1 MTATQYLSRNWRG
14 VAQVLAM
21 SFAALALTILVAC
34 SSDESEQ
41 TTEAP
46 QMTATPAPAAPQATA
61 APTPTAAAPTPA
73 VTPAARQTP
82 APTPAATPPPGPV
95 LQVVSTTNFAADWV
109 RNVGGERVEV
119 FALLPPGGD
128 PHTFLP
134 GARDVARVAD
144 ADIIFTVG
152 LGLEADWLSDLIHNA
167 SADES
172 KVITLGDSIDPI
184 EFSGPDPHGH
194 HDDDHDDHEDE
205 DDHDHEMEDDHDDHE
220 DEDDHDHD
228 HEEDDHD
235 DHEDEDD
242 HDHEMEDDHDDH
254 EDEDDHDH
262 DHEEDDHEDEDD
274 HDHEEDDHGHEMD
287 GHDGHDHGPLD
298 PHFWFDPIR
307 VKIAVDEIAEHLA
320 EENPQSADFFLANAD
335 AYKAELDELHAW
347 TLAQVELIPQER
359 RLLLTSHDSFSYF
372 AKLYGF
378 QIVGLVIPSLAT
390 HVEPSP
396 EHIAGLVD
404 LIREHNVPAVFGE
417 NTVDDRL
424 VRAIAL
430 ETGAKMFHLYTGSL
444 GPEGSDGG
452 TYLGMVRSNVEVI
465 VEALK

>member
-73 VTPAARQTP
+73 ATPTARQTP

-194 HDDDHDDHEDE
+194 HDDDHDDHE
-205 DDHDHEMEDDHDDHE
+205 
-220 DEDDHDHD
+220 
-228 HEEDDHD
+228 
-235 DHEDEDD
+235 
-242 HDHEMEDDHDDH
+242 MEDDHDDH

-287 GHDGHDHGPLD
+287 DHDGHDHGPLD

-347 TLAQVELIPQER
+347 TLAQVESIPQER

>member
-73 VTPAARQTP
+73 ATPAARQTP
-82 APTPAATPPPGPV
+82 APTPAATPSPGPV
-95 LQVVSTTNFAADWV
+95 LQVVSSTNFVADWV
-109 RNVGGERVEV
+109 RNVGGDRVEV
-119 FALLPPGGD
+119 FPLLPPGGD

-172 KVITLGDSIDPI
+172 KVITLGDHIDPI

-194 HDDDHDDHEDE
+194 HDDDHDDH
-205 DDHDHEMEDDHDDHE
+205 DDDHEMEDDHDHE
-220 DEDDHDHD
+220 DEDDHG

-235 DHEDEDD
+235 DHEEDD
-242 HDHEMEDDHDDH
+242 HDDDHEMEDDHDH
-254 EDEDDHDH
+254 EEDDH
-262 DHEEDDHEDEDD
+262 DDHEDEDD

-287 GHDGHDHGPLD
+287 GDDGHDHGPLD

-347 TLAQVELIPQER
+347 TLAQVESIPQER

-430 ETGAKMFHLYTGSL
+430 ETGAEMFHLYTGSL
-444 GPEGSDGG
+444 GPEGSDGD